1 MLRFKNMKSNLVKLF
16 FSIFFILSICISVNA
31 NEKDIRKLERAI
43 KYYNFTLQD
52 IKKIKNNDN
61 ISGNLDL
68 NFDGNQS
75 KKGFFILEKKKSY
88 LGFMSILTDSSSI
101 SDFCSFSIS
110 RGGKS
115 DFSKNKFIDAKVSA
129 QCQSSNYFKGVVF
142 KSKKYGEIL
151 EIEINGLFKG
161 KIDKQTNI
169 KLKKF

>member
-1 MLRFKNMKSNLVKLF
+1 
-16 FSIFFILSICISVNA
+16 
-31 NEKDIRKLERAI
+31 
-43 KYYNFTLQD
+43 
-52 IKKIKNNDN
+52 
-61 ISGNLDL
+61 
-68 NFDGNQS
+68 
-75 KKGFFILEKKKSY
+75 
-88 LGFMSILTDSSSI
+88 MSILTDSSSI

-129 QCQSSNYFKGVVF
+129 QCQSSNYFKGVVL
-142 KSKKYGEIL
+142 KSKKNGEIL